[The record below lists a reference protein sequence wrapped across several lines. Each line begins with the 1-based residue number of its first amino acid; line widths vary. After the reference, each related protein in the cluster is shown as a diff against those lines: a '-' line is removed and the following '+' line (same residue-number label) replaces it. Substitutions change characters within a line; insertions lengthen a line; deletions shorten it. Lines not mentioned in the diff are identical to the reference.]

1 MEIIIKLI
9 ISFILFFILYK
20 YIKNNYMIVFLSSIY
35 MYKFYNLEI
44 SFSKVLIELGIIIIL
59 YKGLDYLINS
69 NQIMNRIFNI
79 TDIEIIKEGKVD
91 FKKLKLINMNFE
103 DLLKKLNYINIE
115 DIKSCT
121 FDNNGNFINYS
132 RGASKTTSIKIQDGV
147 WNFVKVWANK
157 GEKIVRVQ
165 IGSKQENL
173 SGLLYT
179 WLVYSDNS
187 VGSTGLYIKN
197 TGFLLK
203 SVDGIGV
210 NRSDNNAQANRNE
223 SRTEVTW
230 T

>member
-79 TDIEIIKEGKVD
+79 TDIEIIKEGKID

-121 FDNNGNFINYS
+121 FDNNDINIITYNNNPIPLIVDSKINFRNLILIKKNINWLNETLKRKETLLDEIFY
-132 RGASKTTSIKIQDGV
+132 AFYYNENIIIIK
-147 WNFVKVWANK
+147 
-157 GEKIVRVQ
+157 
-165 IGSKQENL
+165 
-173 SGLLYT
+173 
-179 WLVYSDNS
+179 
-187 VGSTGLYIKN
+187 
-197 TGFLLK
+197 K
-203 SVDGIGV
+203 SNIDK
-210 NRSDNNAQANRNE
+210 
-223 SRTEVTW
+223 
-230 T
+230 

>member
-79 TDIEIIKEGKVD
+79 TDIEIIKEGKID

-121 FDNNGNFINYS
+121 FNNNDINIITYNNNPIPLIVDSKINFRNLILIKKNINWLNETLKRKDTLLDEIFY
-132 RGASKTTSIKIQDGV
+132 AFYYNENIIIIK
-147 WNFVKVWANK
+147 
-157 GEKIVRVQ
+157 
-165 IGSKQENL
+165 
-173 SGLLYT
+173 
-179 WLVYSDNS
+179 
-187 VGSTGLYIKN
+187 
-197 TGFLLK
+197 K
-203 SVDGIGV
+203 SNIDK
-210 NRSDNNAQANRNE
+210 
-223 SRTEVTW
+223 
-230 T
+230 

>member
-121 FDNNGNFINYS
+121 FDNNDINIITYNNNPIPLIVDSKINFRNLILIKKNINWLNETLKRKETLLDEIFY
-132 RGASKTTSIKIQDGV
+132 AFYYNENIIIIK
-147 WNFVKVWANK
+147 
-157 GEKIVRVQ
+157 
-165 IGSKQENL
+165 
-173 SGLLYT
+173 
-179 WLVYSDNS
+179 
-187 VGSTGLYIKN
+187 
-197 TGFLLK
+197 K
-203 SVDGIGV
+203 SNIDK
-210 NRSDNNAQANRNE
+210 
-223 SRTEVTW
+223 
-230 T
+230 

>member
-44 SFSKVLIELGIIIIL
+44 GFSRVLIELGIIIIL
-59 YKGLDYLINS
+59 YKLLDYLINS

-79 TDIEIIKEGKVD
+79 TDIEIIKEGKID

-121 FDNNGNFINYS
+121 FNNNDINIITYNNNPIPLIVDSKINFRNLILIKKNINWLNETLKRKDTLLDEIFY
-132 RGASKTTSIKIQDGV
+132 AFYYNENIIIIK
-147 WNFVKVWANK
+147 
-157 GEKIVRVQ
+157 
-165 IGSKQENL
+165 
-173 SGLLYT
+173 
-179 WLVYSDNS
+179 
-187 VGSTGLYIKN
+187 
-197 TGFLLK
+197 K
-203 SVDGIGV
+203 SNIDK
-210 NRSDNNAQANRNE
+210 
-223 SRTEVTW
+223 
-230 T
+230 

>member
-44 SFSKVLIELGIIIIL
+44 GFSKVLIELGIIIIL

-91 FKKLKLINMNFE
+91 FKKLKLINMNLE

-121 FDNNGNFINYS
+121 FDNNDINIITYNNNPIPLIVDSKINFRNLILIKKNINWLNETLKRKDTLLDEIFY
-132 RGASKTTSIKIQDGV
+132 AFYYNENIIIIK
-147 WNFVKVWANK
+147 
-157 GEKIVRVQ
+157 
-165 IGSKQENL
+165 
-173 SGLLYT
+173 
-179 WLVYSDNS
+179 
-187 VGSTGLYIKN
+187 
-197 TGFLLK
+197 K
-203 SVDGIGV
+203 SNIDK
-210 NRSDNNAQANRNE
+210 
-223 SRTEVTW
+223 
-230 T
+230 

>member
-44 SFSKVLIELGIIIIL
+44 AFSKVLIELGIIIIL

-121 FDNNGNFINYS
+121 FDNNDINIITYNNNPIPLIVDSKINFRNLILIKKNINWLNETLKRKDTLLDEIFY
-132 RGASKTTSIKIQDGV
+132 AFYYNENIIIIK
-147 WNFVKVWANK
+147 
-157 GEKIVRVQ
+157 
-165 IGSKQENL
+165 
-173 SGLLYT
+173 
-179 WLVYSDNS
+179 
-187 VGSTGLYIKN
+187 
-197 TGFLLK
+197 K
-203 SVDGIGV
+203 SNIDK
-210 NRSDNNAQANRNE
+210 
-223 SRTEVTW
+223 
-230 T
+230 

>member
-44 SFSKVLIELGIIIIL
+44 GFSKVLIELGIIIIL
-59 YKGLDYLINS
+59 YKVLDYLINS

-79 TDIEIIKEGKVD
+79 TDIEIIKEGKID

-121 FDNNGNFINYS
+121 FDNNDINIITYNNNPIPLIVDSKINFRNLILIKKNINWLNETLKRKETLLDEIFY
-132 RGASKTTSIKIQDGV
+132 AFYYNENIIIIK
-147 WNFVKVWANK
+147 
-157 GEKIVRVQ
+157 
-165 IGSKQENL
+165 
-173 SGLLYT
+173 
-179 WLVYSDNS
+179 
-187 VGSTGLYIKN
+187 
-197 TGFLLK
+197 K
-203 SVDGIGV
+203 SNIDK
-210 NRSDNNAQANRNE
+210 
-223 SRTEVTW
+223 
-230 T
+230 